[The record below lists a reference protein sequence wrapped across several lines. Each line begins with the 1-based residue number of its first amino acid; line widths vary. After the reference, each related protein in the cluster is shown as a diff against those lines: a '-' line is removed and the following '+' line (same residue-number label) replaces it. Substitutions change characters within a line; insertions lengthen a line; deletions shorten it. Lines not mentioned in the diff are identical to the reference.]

1 MSDTVH
7 PAAFRKMQTAVA
19 QMADLINKHYK
30 PTLER
35 LEAELAN
42 RNDGTRAPAP
52 GATYIDSIPGVRVP
66 RFYVAEVDHTYNETI
81 QKTGS
86 VEISPEGPFICTGVE
101 MHYFYD
107 DSDTSNIEAAL
118 NGRNVPLT
126 LLTALNTSATY
137 AVALSDTASNTIAK
151 HAAALPEI
159 NFKIEEVGAGRFWTG
174 QDEVTPAVLDP
185 ANGGGILAV
194 PTWVDPSDRLQVYS
208 IPKKAIPATGKHLT
222 TFWGY
227 QILNKVTRSQALRGE
242 Y

>member
-7 PAAFRKMQTAVA
+7 PAAFRKMQAAVA

-42 RNDGTRAPAP
+42 RNDGTKAPAP

-66 RFYVAEVDHTYNETI
+66 RFYVADVDHTYNETI

-107 DSDTSNIEAAL
+107 DSANIDATL

-137 AVALSDTASNTIAK
+137 TAALNSASGISGNAS
-151 HAAALPEI
+151 ALPEI